1 MIVAPL
7 SDAISPL
14 VKWKSGMDIW
24 RVAFATSATNCKRRV
39 SPSTPMIIYFCSDCG
54 AYSVGPASNCEEC
67 QAELPD
73 DNWTE
78 INDEEFQQ
86 LEYIEEFDLPPG
98 LPTWEYD
105 VIRLKSDAEAGG
117 LDYTSE
123 LLNRMGER
131 GWELVSIVPF
141 ADKDGPRYGV
151 FKRSWISD
159 YDE

>member
-1 MIVAPL
+1 MTAALL
-7 SDAISPL
+7 SDANLRVIN
-14 VKWKSGMDIW
+14 WKSGGRNW
-24 RVAFATSATNCKRRV
+24 WATFAASATNCKRRV
-39 SPSTPMIIYFCSDCG
+39 SPRTPMIIYFCSDCG

-67 QAELPD
+67 QAVLPD

-105 VIRLKSDAEAGG
+105 VIRLKSDTEDGG
-117 LDYTSE
+117 LGYTSE

-131 GWELVSIVPF
+131 GWELVSIVPL

-151 FKRSWISD
+151 FKRSWLSD

>member
-1 MIVAPL
+1 MEF
-7 SDAISPL
+7 
-14 VKWKSGMDIW
+14 W
-24 RVAFATSATNCKRRV
+24 RQHPASRV
-39 SPSTPMIIYFCSDCG
+39 RYFRDKLQKEGVSNTPMIIYFCSDCG
-54 AYSVGPASNCEEC
+54 AYSVGPVSNCEEC

-78 INDEEFQQ
+78 INDEEFRQ
-86 LEYIEEFDLPPG
+86 LEYIDEFDLPPG

-117 LDYTSE
+117 LEYTNE

-131 GWELVSIVPF
+131 GWELVSIVPL
-141 ADKDGPRYGV
+141 ADQDGPRYGV